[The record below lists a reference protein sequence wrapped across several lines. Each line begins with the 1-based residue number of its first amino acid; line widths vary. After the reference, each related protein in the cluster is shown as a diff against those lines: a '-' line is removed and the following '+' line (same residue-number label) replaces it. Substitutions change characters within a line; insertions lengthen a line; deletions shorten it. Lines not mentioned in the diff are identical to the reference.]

1 MATINDI
8 AKMAGVSVS
17 TVSHVVNKTR
27 YVSPEKVE
35 KVEKAIQEL
44 DNLPNFIVK
53 KAAVLTAQV
62 KGQYILMVIAD
73 KKSDF
78 QRRIEQQID
87 ERLKQ
92 TGYTLITVE
101 CNSDISGME
110 GFFRIL
116 LESNAVAGAL
126 VFPDEKDV
134 LLHRIL
140 ADAKIPAVILGREVK
155 DYMAD
160 MIYTDTM
167 DGAYK
172 AARHLIRKGHERIG
186 FLGRSR
192 ERTPQRLDGF
202 KKALKEYGIPEV
214 PEYIHPCLQRE
225 QDVFDVLDKLL
236 DGERL
241 PTALLIANYAV
252 VIPFLKY
259 INAHNIS
266 CPEDI
271 SIVCFGSFDWAPL
284 HTPALTTVEQDT
296 EQLAE
301 IAADV
306 LMKRIE
312 NKECANAPA
321 CESIYQTV
329 TLPTKLV
336 VRSSTCGIGRGPFGE
351 KAASMNELMLS
362 EKEIR
367 SIRLKKTT
375 AVISFHYAG
384 KAWMELHLK
393 GIRNIFD
400 NLGIS
405 IIGTTDAHF
414 DPRLQCRQL
423 ESLRMLEPDILIAM
437 PTDNKTTADAFQKI
451 ADSDIHLI
459 LISNVPAGLHH
470 GDYVT
475 CVSINEHS
483 HGQNMGHGLGEY
495 MRQHKL
501 KHYGMIVH
509 GADFYATTQR
519 DSAAR
524 QVMSEEYP
532 TMHLCGSVSF
542 EKEDEVYKKAGD
554 LIKRYPE
561 IEALYISWD
570 GPAMEVI
577 AALTELGR
585 TDIAIVTSDL
595 DYADALNMA
604 KGGMIKA
611 LSAQCPYEQ
620 GQAIALAAA
629 KAVLNKTVPP
639 FIGIESIS
647 VTSDNLLKSW
657 KQVFKEDPRPELLQ
671 AFRENPNYTERQINL
686 PLSIM

>member
-8 AKMAGVSVS
+8 AKMAGVSTS

-35 KVEKAIQEL
+35 KVEKAIREL

-53 KAAVLTAQV
+53 KTSVQAAEVNQ
-62 KGQYILMVIAD
+62 QYILMVITD

-78 QRRIEQQID
+78 QRRIEHQIE
-87 ERLKQ
+87 ERLKK
-92 TGYTLITVE
+92 TDYTLITVE
-101 CNSDISGME
+101 CGPNISEME
-110 GFFRIL
+110 GFFRMF
-116 LESNAVAGAL
+116 LESSGAAGAL
-126 VFPDEKDV
+126 IFPDEKDV
-134 LLHRIL
+134 LLHRVF
-140 ADAKIPAVILGREVK
+140 ADAKIPVVILGREVR

-172 AARHLIRKGHERIG
+172 AARHLIKKGHERIG

-214 PEYIHPCLQRE
+214 PEYIHPCLQKE
-225 QDVFDVLDKLL
+225 QDVFDVLDQLL
-236 DGERL
+236 GGSRM

-259 INAHNIS
+259 INAHNIA
-266 CPEDI
+266 CPADI
-271 SIVCFGSFDWAPL
+271 SVVCFGCFDWAPL

-296 EQLAE
+296 EQFAE
-301 IAADV
+301 AAAAA

-312 NKECANAPA
+312 KKEYANVPA
-321 CESIYQTV
+321 CKDIYQTV

-362 EKEIR
+362 EKEIAN
-367 SIRLKKTT
+367 IRLKKAT

-400 NLGIS
+400 SLGIS

-414 DPRLQCRQL
+414 DPQLQCRQL

-437 PTDNKTTADAFQKI
+437 PTDNKITAEAFRKI
-451 ADSDIHLI
+451 ADSDIKLI
-459 LISNVPAGLHH
+459 LISNVPDGLRT

-495 MRQHKL
+495 MSQHNL

-509 GADFYATTQR
+509 GADFYATAQR
-519 DSAAR
+519 DNAAK
-524 QVMSEEYP
+524 QVLGEEYP
-532 TMHLCGSVSF
+532 SLHLCGSVCF
-542 EKEDEVYKKAGD
+542 RKEDEVYQKAGD

-577 AALTELGR
+577 SALTELGR

-595 DYADALNMA
+595 DYADAVNMA
-604 KGGMIKA
+604 RGGMIKA

-629 KAVLNKTVPP
+629 KSILNKAVPS

-647 VTSDNLLKSW
+647 VTPDNLLKSW
-657 KQVFKEDPRPELLQ
+657 KKVFKEEPRQELRQ
-671 AFRENPNYTERQINL
+671 AFKENPNYVSGREQEF
-686 PLSIM
+686 

>member
-1 MATINDI
+1 MATIKDI

-44 DNLPNFIVK
+44 DDLPNFIVK
-53 KAAVLTAQV
+53 KASVQMAQV
-62 KGQYILMVIAD
+62 KGQYILMIIAD

-92 TGYTLITVE
+92 TDYTLTTVE

-116 LESNAVAGAL
+116 LESNAIAGVF

-134 LLHRIL
+134 LVHRIL
-140 ADAKIPAVILGREVK
+140 ADAKIPAVILGREVRG
-155 DYMAD
+155 YMAD

-172 AARHLIRKGHERIG
+172 AARHLIKKGHERIG

-192 ERTPQRLDGF
+192 ERTPHRLDGF
-202 KKALKEYGIPEV
+202 KKALREYSIPEV
-214 PEYIHPCLQRE
+214 PEYIWPCLQKE
-225 QDVFDVLDKLL
+225 QDVFDVLDRLVG
-236 DGERL
+236 GEQM

-252 VIPFLKY
+252 LIPFLKY

-266 CPEDI
+266 CPADI
-271 SIVCFGSFDWAPL
+271 SIVCFGSFDWGPL

-296 EQLAE
+296 EQLA
-301 IAADV
+301 AAAAAV
-306 LMKRIE
+306 LLKRIE
-312 NKECANAPA
+312 KNEYANVPA
-321 CESIYQTV
+321 CEGVYQTV
-329 TLPTKLV
+329 TLPTNLV

-351 KAASMNELMLS
+351 KAASINELMLS

-367 SIRLKKTT
+367 SVRLKKAT

-414 DPRLQCRQL
+414 DPQLQCRQL
-423 ESLRMLEPDILIAM
+423 QSLRMLEPDILIAM
-437 PTDNKTTADAFQKI
+437 PTDNKATADAFQKI
-451 ADSDIHLI
+451 ADSGIRLI
-459 LISNVPAGLHH
+459 LISNVPDGLNP

-495 MRQHKL
+495 MRLHSL
-501 KHYGMIVH
+501 KYYGMIVH

-519 DSAAR
+519 DNAAK
-524 QVMSEEYP
+524 QVLSEEYP
-532 TMHLCGSVSF
+532 SLRLCGSVGF
-542 EKEDEVYKKAGD
+542 GKEDEVYQKAGD
-554 LIKRYPE
+554 LIRRYPE

-604 KGGMIKA
+604 RGGMIKA

-629 KAVLNKTVPP
+629 KSILNKKVPS

-657 KQVFKEDPRPELLQ
+657 KKVFKEEPRKELLQ
-671 AFRENPNYTERQINL
+671 AFKENPNYVSGREVYDQ
-686 PLSIM
+686 

>member
-8 AKMAGVSVS
+8 AKMAGVSTS

-35 KVEKAIQEL
+35 KVEKAIREL

-53 KAAVLTAQV
+53 KTSVQSVQADQR
-62 KGQYILMVIAD
+62 YILMVITD

-78 QRRIEQQID
+78 QRRIEQQIE
-87 ERLKQ
+87 ERLKK
-92 TGYTLITVE
+92 TDYTLITVE
-101 CNSDISGME
+101 CGPDMI
-110 GFFRIL
+110 
-116 LESNAVAGAL
+116 
-126 VFPDEKDV
+126 FPDEKDV
-134 LLHRIL
+134 LLHRVF
-140 ADAKIPAVILGREVK
+140 ADAKIPVVILGREVR

-172 AARHLIRKGHERIG
+172 AARHLIKKGHERIG

-192 ERTPQRLDGF
+192 ERTPHRLDGF
-202 KKALKEYGIPEV
+202 KKALQEYGIPEV
-214 PEYIHPCLQRE
+214 PEYIHPYLQKE
-225 QDVFDVLDKLL
+225 QDVFDVLD
-236 DGERL
+236 R
-241 PTALLIANYAV
+241 NV
-252 VIPFLKY
+252 
-259 INAHNIS
+259 
-266 CPEDI
+266 
-271 SIVCFGSFDWAPL
+271 
-284 HTPALTTVEQDT
+284 
-296 EQLAE
+296 
-301 IAADV
+301 
-306 LMKRIE
+306 
-312 NKECANAPA
+312 PA
-321 CESIYQTV
+321 CKDIYQTV
-329 TLPTKLV
+329 TLPTKLA

-351 KAASMNELMLS
+351 KAASMNDLMLS
-362 EKEIR
+362 EKERQSIR
-367 SIRLKKTT
+367 SKKAT

-400 NLGIS
+400 SLGIS

-437 PTDNKTTADAFQKI
+437 PTDNKITADAFRRI
-451 ADSDIHLI
+451 ADSGIRLI
-459 LISNVPAGLHH
+459 LISNVPDGLHP

-495 MRQHKL
+495 MSQHNL

-509 GADFYATTQR
+509 GADFYATAQR
-519 DSAAR
+519 DNAAK
-524 QVMSEEYP
+524 QVLGEEYP
-532 TMHLCGSVSF
+532 SLHLCGSVRF
-542 EKEDEVYKKAGD
+542 GKEDEVYQKAGD
-554 LIKRYPE
+554 LIRRYPE

-595 DYADALNMA
+595 DYADAVNMA
-604 KGGMIKA
+604 RGGMIKA

-629 KAVLNKTVPP
+629 RSILNKEVPS

-657 KQVFKEDPRPELLQ
+657 KKVFKDEPRQELLE
-671 AFRENPNYTERQINL
+671 AFKENPNYV
-686 PLSIM
+686 SVVH

>member
-8 AKMAGVSVS
+8 AKMAGVSAS

-53 KAAVLTAQV
+53 KASIQTAQV
-62 KGQYILMVIAD
+62 NKQYILMVIAD

-78 QRRIEQQID
+78 QRRIEQQVD

-101 CNSDISGME
+101 CNSDISRME

-116 LESNAVAGAL
+116 LESNGIAGVL

-134 LLHRIL
+134 LVHRIL
-140 ADAKIPAVILGREVK
+140 ADAKIPAVVLGREVR

-160 MIYTDTM
+160 MICTDTM

-172 AARHLIRKGHERIG
+172 AARHLIKKGHERIG

-214 PEYIHPCLQRE
+214 PEYIYPCLQKE
-225 QDVFDVLDKLL
+225 QDVFEVLDRLL
-236 DGERL
+236 GGGRM

-259 INAHNIS
+259 IEAHNIT
-266 CPEDI
+266 CPADI
-271 SIVCFGSFDWAPL
+271 SIVCFGCFDWAPL

-296 EQLAE
+296 GEYAQ
-301 IAADV
+301 IAADT
-306 LMKRIE
+306 LLKRIE
-312 NKECANAPA
+312 HHEYANVPA
-321 CESIYQTV
+321 SKSIYQTV

-362 EKEIR
+362 EEEIQ
-367 SIRLKKTT
+367 SIRLKKAT

-393 GIRNIFD
+393 GIRNIFG

-414 DPRLQCRQL
+414 DPQLQCRQL
-423 ESLRMLEPDILIAM
+423 ESLRMLEPDIFIAI
-437 PTDNKTTADAFQKI
+437 PTDHKITADAFRRI
-451 ADSDIHLI
+451 TDSGIRLI
-459 LISNVPAGLHH
+459 LISNVPDGLHP

-495 MRQHKL
+495 MRQHNL

-519 DSAAR
+519 DNAAK
-524 QVMSEEYP
+524 QVLSEEYP
-532 TMHLCGSVSF
+532 SLHLCESVSF
-542 EKEDEVYKKAGD
+542 GKEDEVYKKAGD
-554 LIKRYPE
+554 LVRRYPE

-629 KAVLNKTVPP
+629 KSVLNQTVPP
-639 FIGIESIS
+639 FIGIESVS

-657 KQVFKEDPRPELLQ
+657 KKVFKEEPRQELLQ
-671 AFRENPNYTERQINL
+671 AFKENPNYVSGREYEL
-686 PLSIM
+686 GAD

>member
-8 AKMAGVSVS
+8 AKMAGVSAS

-35 KVEKAIQEL
+35 KVERAIREL
-44 DNLPNFIVK
+44 DDLPNFIVK
-53 KAAVLTAQV
+53 KASAQTV
-62 KGQYILMVIAD
+62 QAKKQYILMVIAD

-78 QRRIEQQID
+78 QRRIEQQVD
-87 ERLKQ
+87 EHLKD
-92 TGYTLITVE
+92 TGYTLITVA
-101 CNSDISGME
+101 CNSDVSEME
-110 GFFRIL
+110 AFFRIL
-116 LESNAVAGAL
+116 LDGNGVAGAL

-134 LLHRIL
+134 ILRGIL
-140 ADAKIPAVILGREVK
+140 AEAKIPAVILGREVEG
-155 DYMAD
+155 YMAD
-160 MIYTDTM
+160 MVYSDTM

-172 AARHLIRKGHERIG
+172 AARHLIKKGHERIG

-192 ERTPQRLDGF
+192 GRTPRRLAGF
-202 KKALKEYGIPEV
+202 QKALGEYGILET
-214 PEYIHPCLQRE
+214 PEYIHPFLQKE

-236 DGERL
+236 GGEQA

-252 VIPFLKY
+252 AIPFLKY
-259 INAHNIS
+259 IDAHNIT
-266 CPEDI
+266 CPADI
-271 SIVCFGSFDWAPL
+271 SIVCFGSFDWASL
-284 HTPALTTVEQDT
+284 HTPALTTVELDT
-296 EQLAE
+296 AE
-301 IAADV
+301 FARRAVSV
-306 LMKRIE
+306 LMKRIG
-312 NKECANAPA
+312 NQECANMPA
-321 CESIYQTV
+321 CKDVYQAI
-329 TLPTKLV
+329 TLPMELM

-351 KAASMNELMLS
+351 KASSMNELLLS
-362 EKEIR
+362 EEEVQSIR
-367 SIRLKKTT
+367 SKKAT

-414 DPRLQCRQL
+414 DPQLQCRQL
-423 ESLRMLEPDILIAM
+423 ESLRMLEPDILIAI
-437 PTDNKTTADAFQKI
+437 PTDQKITAEAFQKI
-451 ADSDIHLI
+451 TESGIKLI
-459 LISNVPAGLHH
+459 LISNVPDGLSP

-495 MRQHKL
+495 MRRHNL
-501 KHYGMIVH
+501 KNYGMIVH
-509 GADFYATTQR
+509 GADFYATAQR
-519 DSAAR
+519 DNAAK
-524 QVMSEEYP
+524 QVLSEEYP
-532 TMHLCGSVSF
+532 SLRLCETVRFG
-542 EKEDEVYKKAGD
+542 KEDEVYKKAGE

-577 AALTELGR
+577 SALTELGR

-629 KAVLNKTVPP
+629 KSVLNQPVSS

-657 KQVFKEDPRPELLQ
+657 KKVFKEEPRQELLQ
-671 AFRENPNYTERQINL
+671 AFKENPNYVSGRE
-686 PLSIM
+686 

>member
-8 AKMAGVSVS
+8 AKMAGVSIS

-35 KVEKAIQEL
+35 KVEKAIREL

-53 KAAVLTAQV
+53 KTSVQSVQADQR
-62 KGQYILMVIAD
+62 YILMVITD

-78 QRRIEQQID
+78 QRRIEQQIE
-87 ERLKQ
+87 ERLKK
-92 TGYTLITVE
+92 TDYTLITVE
-101 CNSDISGME
+101 CGPDISEME
-110 GFFRIL
+110 GFFRTF
-116 LESNAVAGAL
+116 LESGGAAGAL
-126 VFPDEKDV
+126 TFPDEKDV
-134 LLHRIL
+134 LLHRVF
-140 ADAKIPAVILGREVK
+140 ADAKIPVVILGREVR

-172 AARHLIRKGHERIG
+172 AARHLIKKGHERIG

-192 ERTPQRLDGF
+192 ERTPHRLDGF
-202 KKALKEYGIPEV
+202 KKALQEYGIPEA
-214 PEYIHPCLQRE
+214 PEYIHPYLQKE
-225 QDVFDVLDKLL
+225 QDVFDVLD
-236 DGERL
+236 R
-241 PTALLIANYAV
+241 NV
-252 VIPFLKY
+252 
-259 INAHNIS
+259 
-266 CPEDI
+266 
-271 SIVCFGSFDWAPL
+271 
-284 HTPALTTVEQDT
+284 
-296 EQLAE
+296 
-301 IAADV
+301 
-306 LMKRIE
+306 
-312 NKECANAPA
+312 PA
-321 CESIYQTV
+321 CKDIYQTV
-329 TLPTKLV
+329 TLPTKLA

-351 KAASMNELMLS
+351 KAASMNDLMLS
-362 EKEIR
+362 EKERQSIR
-367 SIRLKKTT
+367 SKKAT

-400 NLGIS
+400 SLGIS

-437 PTDNKTTADAFQKI
+437 PTDNKITADAFRRI
-451 ADSDIHLI
+451 ADSGIRLI
-459 LISNVPAGLHH
+459 LISNVPDGLHP

-495 MRQHKL
+495 MSQHNL

-509 GADFYATTQR
+509 GADFYATAQR
-519 DSAAR
+519 DNAAK
-524 QVMSEEYP
+524 QVLGEEYP
-532 TMHLCGSVSF
+532 SLHLCGSVRF
-542 EKEDEVYKKAGD
+542 GKEDEVYQKAGD
-554 LIKRYPE
+554 LIRRYPE

-595 DYADALNMA
+595 DYADAVNMA
-604 KGGMIKA
+604 RGGMIKA

-629 KAVLNKTVPP
+629 RSILNKEVPS

-657 KQVFKEDPRPELLQ
+657 KKVFKDEPRQELLE
-671 AFRENPNYTERQINL
+671 AFKENPNYV
-686 PLSIM
+686 SVVH

>member
-8 AKMAGVSVS
+8 AKMAGVSIS

-35 KVEKAIQEL
+35 KVEKAIREL
-44 DNLPNFIVK
+44 DNLPHFIVK
-53 KAAVLTAQV
+53 KTSVQSVQADQR
-62 KGQYILMVIAD
+62 YILMVITD

-78 QRRIEQQID
+78 QRRIEQQIE
-87 ERLKQ
+87 ERLKK
-92 TGYTLITVE
+92 TDYTLITVE
-101 CNSDISGME
+101 CGPDISEME
-110 GFFRIL
+110 GFFRTF
-116 LESNAVAGAL
+116 LESGGAAGAL
-126 VFPDEKDV
+126 IFPDEKDV
-134 LLHRIL
+134 LLHRVF
-140 ADAKIPAVILGREVK
+140 ADAKIPVVILGREVR

-172 AARHLIRKGHERIG
+172 AARHLIKKGHERIG

-192 ERTPQRLDGF
+192 ERTPHRLDGF
-202 KKALKEYGIPEV
+202 KKALQEYGIPEV
-214 PEYIHPCLQRE
+214 PEYIHPYLQKE
-225 QDVFDVLDKLL
+225 QDVFDVLD
-236 DGERL
+236 R
-241 PTALLIANYAV
+241 NV
-252 VIPFLKY
+252 
-259 INAHNIS
+259 
-266 CPEDI
+266 
-271 SIVCFGSFDWAPL
+271 
-284 HTPALTTVEQDT
+284 
-296 EQLAE
+296 
-301 IAADV
+301 
-306 LMKRIE
+306 
-312 NKECANAPA
+312 PA
-321 CESIYQTV
+321 CKDIYQTV
-329 TLPTKLV
+329 TLPTKLA

-351 KAASMNELMLS
+351 KAASMNDLMLS
-362 EKEIR
+362 EKERQSIR
-367 SIRLKKTT
+367 SKKAT

-400 NLGIS
+400 SLGIS

-437 PTDNKTTADAFQKI
+437 PTDNKITADAFRRI
-451 ADSDIHLI
+451 ADSGIRLI
-459 LISNVPAGLHH
+459 LISNVPDGLHP

-495 MRQHKL
+495 MSQHNL

-509 GADFYATTQR
+509 GADFYATAQR
-519 DSAAR
+519 DNAAK
-524 QVMSEEYP
+524 QVLGEECP
-532 TMHLCGSVSF
+532 SLHLCGSVRF
-542 EKEDEVYKKAGD
+542 GKEDEVYQKAGD
-554 LIKRYPE
+554 LIRRYPE

-595 DYADALNMA
+595 DYADAVNMA
-604 KGGMIKA
+604 RGGMIKA

-629 KAVLNKTVPP
+629 RSILNKEVPS

-657 KQVFKEDPRPELLQ
+657 KKVFKEEPRQELLE
-671 AFRENPNYTERQINL
+671 AFKENPNYV
-686 PLSIM
+686 SAVH

>member
-8 AKMAGVSVS
+8 AKMAGVSTS

-35 KVEKAIQEL
+35 KVEKAIREL

-53 KAAVLTAQV
+53 KTSVQSVQADQR
-62 KGQYILMVIAD
+62 YILMVITD

-78 QRRIEQQID
+78 QRRIEQQIE
-87 ERLKQ
+87 ERLKK
-92 TGYTLITVE
+92 TDYTLITVE
-101 CNSDISGME
+101 CGPDISEME
-110 GFFRIL
+110 GFFRTF
-116 LESNAVAGAL
+116 LESGGAAGAL
-126 VFPDEKDV
+126 IFPDEKDV
-134 LLHRIL
+134 LLHRVF
-140 ADAKIPAVILGREVK
+140 ADAKIPVVILGREVR

-172 AARHLIRKGHERIG
+172 AARHLIKKGHERIG

-192 ERTPQRLDGF
+192 ERTPHRLDGF
-202 KKALKEYGIPEV
+202 KKALQEYGIPEV
-214 PEYIHPCLQRE
+214 PEYIHPYLQKE
-225 QDVFDVLDKLL
+225 QDVFDVLDRLL
-236 DGERL
+236 GGDGT

-259 INAHNIS
+259 INAHNIA
-266 CPEDI
+266 CPADI
-271 SIVCFGSFDWAPL
+271 SVVCFGCFDWAPL

-296 EQLAE
+296 EQFAE
-301 IAADV
+301 AAAAV

-312 NKECANAPA
+312 NQEYANVPA
-321 CESIYQTV
+321 CKDIYQTV
-329 TLPTKLV
+329 TLPTKLA

-351 KAASMNELMLS
+351 KAASMNDLMLS
-362 EKEIR
+362 EKERQSIR
-367 SIRLKKTT
+367 SKKAT

-400 NLGIS
+400 SLGIS

-437 PTDNKTTADAFQKI
+437 PTDNKITADAFRRI
-451 ADSDIHLI
+451 ADSGIRLI
-459 LISNVPAGLHH
+459 LISNVPDGLHP

-495 MRQHKL
+495 MSQHNL

-509 GADFYATTQR
+509 GADFYATAQR
-519 DSAAR
+519 DNAAK
-524 QVMSEEYP
+524 QVLGEEYP
-532 TMHLCGSVSF
+532 SLHLCGSVRF
-542 EKEDEVYKKAGD
+542 GKEDEVYQKAGD

-595 DYADALNMA
+595 DYADAVNMA
-604 KGGMIKA
+604 RGGMIKA

-629 KAVLNKTVPP
+629 RSILNKEVPS

-657 KQVFKEDPRPELLQ
+657 KKVFKEEPRQELLE
-671 AFRENPNYTERQINL
+671 AFKENPNYV
-686 PLSIM
+686 SAVH

>member
-8 AKMAGVSVS
+8 AKMAGVSIS

-35 KVEKAIQEL
+35 KVEKAIREL

-53 KAAVLTAQV
+53 KTSVQSVQADQR
-62 KGQYILMVIAD
+62 YILMVITD

-78 QRRIEQQID
+78 QRRIEQQIE
-87 ERLKQ
+87 ERLKK
-92 TGYTLITVE
+92 TDYTLITVE
-101 CNSDISGME
+101 CGPDISEME
-110 GFFRIL
+110 GFFRTF
-116 LESNAVAGAL
+116 LESGGAAGAL
-126 VFPDEKDV
+126 IFPDEKDV
-134 LLHRIL
+134 LLHRVF
-140 ADAKIPAVILGREVK
+140 ADAKIPVVILGREVR

-172 AARHLIRKGHERIG
+172 AARHLIKKGHERIG

-192 ERTPQRLDGF
+192 ERTPHRLDGF
-202 KKALKEYGIPEV
+202 KKALQEYGIPEV
-214 PEYIHPCLQRE
+214 PEYIHPYLQKE
-225 QDVFDVLDKLL
+225 QDVFDVLD
-236 DGERL
+236 R
-241 PTALLIANYAV
+241 NV
-252 VIPFLKY
+252 
-259 INAHNIS
+259 
-266 CPEDI
+266 
-271 SIVCFGSFDWAPL
+271 
-284 HTPALTTVEQDT
+284 
-296 EQLAE
+296 
-301 IAADV
+301 
-306 LMKRIE
+306 
-312 NKECANAPA
+312 PA
-321 CESIYQTV
+321 CKDIYQTV
-329 TLPTKLV
+329 TLPTKLA

-351 KAASMNELMLS
+351 KAASMNDLMLS
-362 EKEIR
+362 EKERQSIR
-367 SIRLKKTT
+367 SKKAT

-400 NLGIS
+400 SLGIS

-437 PTDNKTTADAFQKI
+437 PTDNKITADAFRRI
-451 ADSDIHLI
+451 ADSGIRLI
-459 LISNVPAGLHH
+459 LISNVPDGLHP

-495 MRQHKL
+495 MSQHNL

-509 GADFYATTQR
+509 GADFYATAQR
-519 DSAAR
+519 DNAAK
-524 QVMSEEYP
+524 QVLGEECP
-532 TMHLCGSVSF
+532 SLHLCGSVRF
-542 EKEDEVYKKAGD
+542 GKEDEVYQKAGD
-554 LIKRYPE
+554 LIRRYPE

-595 DYADALNMA
+595 DYADAVNMA
-604 KGGMIKA
+604 RGGMIKA

-629 KAVLNKTVPP
+629 RSILNKEVPS

-657 KQVFKEDPRPELLQ
+657 KKVFKEEPRQELLE
-671 AFRENPNYTERQINL
+671 AFKENPNYV
-686 PLSIM
+686 SAVH